1 MRRIWIFILFLA
13 FGCQQTTVNSQQTF
27 CFMSTDNSQQTTDT
41 VHKSCTSDA
50 YPTTVDCCYMANDE
64 RLKAKGEK
72 KVHRSKFKAHS
83 FKKTVDCCPLS
94 VDYYEKQ
101 IHIADSLYKNY
112 LPQYNFE
119 EVKAAMEFFDNL
131 RLTTDNSQQT
141 TDFLESENLKTS
153 ESEESC
159 EQRAMSNEQRFQNT
173 QSSQLEAQS
182 PENNVDH
189 HELLKFQNSKI
200 LKFLRARAHYYHA
213 VGLTERDDIVG
224 ACEHY
229 LTALE
234 IMEFETEN
242 LRTSKSESILTNGK
256 RLKSKGK
263 EKEKAHGSQPEAHS
277 SKKSVDRCLL
287 TVDNPE
293 DYEKIRFLALTYTR
307 LGRLFYDEN
316 YCDLAILKYKKALK
330 HYNIINDTTFV
341 SYTYKSLGNSYQLDG
356 KYDSA
361 LYHYN
366 KSLKLSHNLTNKID
380 VDKSIAL
387 ILFNKG
393 KKDSA
398 YIMITNNL
406 NMIDNINVRHSYYNT
421 LGEMFVEDKEY
432 DSAVYYLT
440 KSINSNISDIKVNSA
455 IKLSAI
461 YDSIGDDEKK
471 VYYNEIISKISIN
484 DVNKSLKNY
493 KIQDVYN
500 RYKERKAEKEKIKS
514 RTRTK
519 VIAISLSLLV
529 FIAFVIIILIWHKSK
544 RKDRIH
550 QESLNEK
557 NRYIANKEEIISRI
571 DKEIKQKESE
581 IKELVEIIG
590 NLKSDINSLKNE
602 VDTKEEEISCKENDI
617 KKMENDLSA
626 KEMELKRLQE
636 NVHENRIL
644 IDRLNEDN
652 IAKEKQIECYL
663 EEIDDNRQV
672 INDKN
677 HLISIATEGLVARKD
692 AIAENRNEIARLQ
705 AIIGKNEK
713 VLNELSEDHRNNKEQ
728 IAAYIE
734 EIEKLKTEI
743 NQVQNNLK
751 DLRFKNSLTEG
762 RIKSQNAELKK
773 KEELIGKYTTEISN
787 LKYRSERNHVDI
799 SNLNNYLQSDICS
812 KILNEIKDISE
823 KKLKSNMLSPLSK
836 KEFVLLLNSA
846 NHHLNHLINDMA
858 KKYPK
863 LKKEDLYYLCLVIIG
878 LNNHQISSLYGVTY
892 HASNKRK
899 HKICVIL
906 GLDSKENL
914 YNHLLHLI

>member
-1 MRRIWIFILFLA
+1 MCFLVIFAFMRLLMFFILLLA
-13 FGCQQTTVNSQQTF
+13 FGCQRTTVNGQQTP
-27 CFMSTDNSQQTTDT
+27 
-41 VHKSCTSDA
+41 CTSDA
-50 YPTTVDCCYMANDE
+50 YPM
-64 RLKAKGEK
+64 
-72 KVHRSKFKAHS
+72 
-83 FKKTVDCCPLS
+83 TVDCCPLS

-119 EVKAAMEFFDNL
+119 EVKAAMEFFDSVQL
-131 RLTTDNSQQT
+131 SAISRQRWRLFNKKADNENI
-141 TDFLESENLKTS
+141 LIAES
-153 ESEESC
+153 
-159 EQRAMSNEQRFQNT
+159 R
-173 QSSQLEAQS
+173 
-182 PENNVDH
+182 
-189 HELLKFQNSKI
+189 LLTAAK
-200 LKFLRARAHYYHA
+200 AHYYHA

-242 LRTSKSESILTNGK
+242 LRTSKSESILANDK

-263 EKEKAHGSQPEAHS
+263 GKEKAHGSQLIAHS

-293 DYEKIRFLALTYTR
+293 DYEKIRFVSLIYTR
-307 LGRLFYDEN
+307 LGQLFLSEN
-316 YCDLAILKYKKALK
+316 YCDLAILKYKKALE
-330 HYNIINDTTFV
+330 YVEI
-341 SYTYKSLGNSYQLDG
+341 LGNDYSKSQIFKFIGNSFHLYNMS
-356 KYDSA
+356 DSA
-361 LYHYN
+361 LFYYN
-366 KSLKLSHNLTNKID
+366 KSLKTDSNSTNRLD
-380 VDKSIAL
+380 VEKSISK
-387 ILFNKG
+387 ILFERGERDGTYVMMK
-393 KKDSA
+393 S
-398 YIMITNNL
+398 NL
-406 NMIDNINVRHSYYNT
+406 DKIDNINVRYSYYNT
-421 LGEMFVEDKEY
+421 LGEMYIKDKEY

-461 YDSIGDDEKK
+461 YDSIGDYEKK
-471 VYYNEIISKISIN
+471 VYYNEIISKVSIN
-484 DVNKSLKNY
+484 DVNKSLKNN
-493 KIQDVYN
+493 KIQDVYDK
-500 RYKERKAEKEKIKS
+500 YKERKAEKERSIS
-514 RTRTK
+514 RMRTK
-519 VIAISLSLLV
+519 IFVTSLSLLV

-557 NRYIANKEEIISRI
+557 DRYIANKEEVISRTNE
-571 DKEIKQKESE
+571 EIERKESE
-581 IKELVEIIG
+581 IKKLVEMLEDHRSVI
-590 NLKSDINSLKNE
+590 KSLKN
-602 VDTKEEEISCKENDI
+602 DAAIKEQEISDKENDI

-626 KEMELKRLQE
+626 KELELKKLQE
-636 NVHENRIL
+636 NVHENSIL
-644 IDRLNEDN
+644 INRLNEDN

-713 VLNELSEDHRNNKEQ
+713 VLNELSEDYRNNKEQ

-743 NQVQNNLK
+743 NQAQIDIK
-751 DLRFKNSLTEG
+751 DLRFKNSFTEG

-812 KILNEIKDISE
+812 KILNDINEISD

-836 KEFVLLLNSA
+836 AEFVLLLNSA

-858 KKYPK
+858 NKYPK
-863 LKKEDLYYLCLVIIG
+863 LKKEDLYYLCLVIMG
-878 LNNHQISSLYGVTY
+878 LNNNQIASLFGVTY
-892 HASNKRK
+892 QASKKRK
-899 HKICVIL
+899 NKICVIL

-914 YNHLLHLI
+914 YNHLLYFV

>member
-1 MRRIWIFILFLA
+1 MFFILLLA
-13 FGCQQTTVNSQQTF
+13 FGCQRTTVNGQQTP
-27 CFMSTDNSQQTTDT
+27 
-41 VHKSCTSDA
+41 CTSDA
-50 YPTTVDCCYMANDE
+50 YPM
-64 RLKAKGEK
+64 
-72 KVHRSKFKAHS
+72 
-83 FKKTVDCCPLS
+83 TVDCCPLS

-119 EVKAAMEFFDNL
+119 EVKAAMEFFDSVQL
-131 RLTTDNSQQT
+131 SAISRQRWRLFNKKADNENILIT
-141 TDFLESENLKTS
+141 ES
-153 ESEESC
+153 
-159 EQRAMSNEQRFQNT
+159 R
-173 QSSQLEAQS
+173 
-182 PENNVDH
+182 
-189 HELLKFQNSKI
+189 LLTAAK
-200 LKFLRARAHYYHA
+200 AHYYHA
-213 VGLTERDDIVG
+213 VGLTERDDIVE

-242 LRTSKSESILTNGK
+242 LRTSKSESILANGK

-263 EKEKAHGSQPEAHS
+263 GKEKAHGSQLIAHS

-293 DYEKIRFLALTYTR
+293 DYEKIRFVSLIYTR
-307 LGRLFYDEN
+307 LGQLFLSEN
-316 YCDLAILKYKKALK
+316 YCDLAILKYKKALE
-330 HYNIINDTTFV
+330 YVEI
-341 SYTYKSLGNSYQLDG
+341 LGNDYSKSQIFKFIGNSFHLYNMS
-356 KYDSA
+356 DSA
-361 LYHYN
+361 LFYYN
-366 KSLKLSHNLTNKID
+366 KSLKTDSNSTNRLD
-380 VDKSIAL
+380 VEKSISK
-387 ILFNKG
+387 ILFERGERDGTYVMMK
-393 KKDSA
+393 S
-398 YIMITNNL
+398 NL
-406 NMIDNINVRHSYYNT
+406 DKIDNINVRYSYYNT
-421 LGEMFVEDKEY
+421 LGEMYIKDKEY

-461 YDSIGDDEKK
+461 YDSIGDYEKK
-471 VYYNEIISKISIN
+471 VYYNEIISKVSIN
-484 DVNKSLKNY
+484 DVNKSLKNN
-493 KIQDVYN
+493 KIQDVYDK
-500 RYKERKAEKEKIKS
+500 YKERKAEKERSIS
-514 RTRTK
+514 RMRTK
-519 VIAISLSLLV
+519 IFVTSLSLLV

-557 NRYIANKEEIISRI
+557 DRYIANKEEVISRTNE
-571 DKEIKQKESE
+571 EIERKESE
-581 IKELVEIIG
+581 IKKLVEMLEDHRSVI
-590 NLKSDINSLKNE
+590 KSLKN
-602 VDTKEEEISCKENDI
+602 DAAIKEQEISDKENDI

-626 KEMELKRLQE
+626 KELELKKLQE
-636 NVHENRIL
+636 NVHENSIL
-644 IDRLNEDN
+644 INRLNEDN

-713 VLNELSEDHRNNKEQ
+713 VLNELSEDYRNNKEQ

-743 NQVQNNLK
+743 NQAQIDIK
-751 DLRFKNSLTEG
+751 DLRFKNSFTEG

-812 KILNEIKDISE
+812 KILNDINEISD

-836 KEFVLLLNSA
+836 AEFVLLLNSA

-858 KKYPK
+858 NKYPK
-863 LKKEDLYYLCLVIIG
+863 LKKEDLYYLCLVIMG
-878 LNNHQISSLYGVTY
+878 LNNNQIASLFGVTY
-892 HASNKRK
+892 QASKKRK
-899 HKICVIL
+899 NKICVIL

-914 YNHLLHLI
+914 YNHLLYFV

>member
-1 MRRIWIFILFLA
+1 MKHLMFFILLVA
-13 FGCQQTTVNSQQTF
+13 FGCQRTTVNGQQTL
-27 CFMSTDNSQQTTDT
+27 CTVPEPVEGTASGASTSSATAYTRT
-41 VHKSCTSDA
+41 V
-50 YPTTVDCCYMANDE
+50 N
-64 RLKAKGEK
+64 
-72 KVHRSKFKAHS
+72 
-83 FKKTVDCCPLS
+83 CCPLS

-119 EVKAAMEFFDNL
+119 EVKAAMEFFDSL

-141 TDFLESENLKTS
+141 TDFVHWWTTDNGQQTTDIFHRSKTK
-153 ESEESC
+153 SC
-159 EQRAMSNEQRFQNT
+159 TSDAYPRT
-173 QSSQLEAQS
+173 
-182 PENNVDH
+182 VDCCP
-189 HELLKFQNSKI
+189 LTVDIDFIYAK
-200 LKFLRARAHYYHA
+200 AHYYHA

-234 IMEFETEN
+234 IMEEDDLIKRHKDAKTQRRKVLKKQRNDEKTLCDSVT
-242 LRTSKSESILTNGK
+242 LRLCDS
-256 RLKSKGK
+256 
-263 EKEKAHGSQPEAHS
+263 
-277 SKKSVDRCLL
+277 D
-287 TVDNPE
+287 E
-293 DYEKIRFLALTYTR
+293 DYEKIRFIALIYTR

-440 KSINSNISDIKVNSA
+440 KSINSNISDIKLNSA

-461 YDSIGDDEKK
+461 YDSIGDYEKK
-471 VYYNEIISKISIN
+471 AYYDGIISKISIN
-484 DVNKSLKNY
+484 DVNKSLKNN
-493 KIQDVYN
+493 KIQDVYDK
-500 RYKERKAEKEKIKS
+500 YKERKAEKEKIKS

-519 VIAISLSLLV
+519 VIAKSLSLLIIV
-529 FIAFVIIILIWHKSK
+529 SFVIIILIWHKSK

-557 NRYIANKEEIISRI
+557 NRCIANKEEIISRTNE
-571 DKEIKQKESE
+571 EIKRKESE
-581 IKELVEIIG
+581 IKKLVEIIES
-590 NLKSDINSLKNE
+590 LKSDINSLKDDA
-602 VDTKEEEISCKENDI
+602 VIKEEEISDKKTDI

-692 AIAENRNEIARLQ
+692 AISENINEIARLQ

-713 VLNELSEDHRNNKEQ
+713 FLNKLSEDYRNNKEQ
-728 IAAYIE
+728 MAVYLD

-743 NQVQNNLK
+743 NQAQIDIK
-751 DLRFKNSLTEG
+751 DLRFKNSFTEG
-762 RIKSQNAELKK
+762 KIKKQNAELKN
-773 KEELIGKYTTEISN
+773 KEELIGRYTTEISE
-787 LKYRSERNHVDI
+787 LKNKLDI
-799 SNLNNYLQSDICS
+799 IDSDNNNDNTHIPKAGMELYLQSKVCS
-812 KILNEIKDISE
+812 KILNEINE
-823 KKLKSNMLSPLSK
+823 LSAGNIDTNRLTPLRHE
-836 KEFVLLLNSA
+836 EFVVLLNA
-846 NHHLNHLINDMA
+846 ARLYLNNFNEIAVKHSQ
-858 KKYPK
+858 
-863 LKKEDLYYLCLVIIG
+863 LKTYDLYYICLVILG
-878 LNNHQISSLYGVTY
+878 LNDIQISSLFSMTY
-892 HASNKRK
+892 NAIKKRRK
-899 HKICVIL
+899 KICSVLMIE
-906 GLDSKENL
+906 ENEL
-914 YNHLLHLI
+914 KFFPMNIY

>member
-1 MRRIWIFILFLA
+1 MRVLLHILLA
-13 FGCQQTTVNSQQTF
+13 FSCQLLAVSCQQT
-27 CFMSTDNSQQTTDT
+27 
-41 VHKSCTSDA
+41 SCTVPEPVEGTTSGTSTSSATA
-50 YPTTVDCCYMANDE
+50 YPM
-64 RLKAKGEK
+64 
-72 KVHRSKFKAHS
+72 
-83 FKKTVDCCPLS
+83 TVDCCPLS

-119 EVKAAMEFFDNL
+119 EVKAAMEFFDSL

-141 TDFLESENLKTS
+141 TDFFH
-153 ESEESC
+153 
-159 EQRAMSNEQRFQNT
+159 RFRKNK
-173 QSSQLEAQS
+173 SSQYLSNSQTLCNSDAY
-182 PENNVDH
+182 PRTVDCCPLTVDI
-189 HELLKFQNSKI
+189 E
-200 LKFLRARAHYYHA
+200 FLCARAHYYHA
-213 VGLTERDDIVG
+213 VGLSEHDDIVG

-234 IMEFETEN
+234 IMED
-242 LRTSKSESILTNGK
+242 LVAKDK

-263 EKEKAHGSQPEAHS
+263 EKEKAHGSQLIAHS

-293 DYEKIRFLALTYTR
+293 DYEKIRFLALIYTR
-307 LGRLFYDEN
+307 LGRLYYDEN
-316 YCDLAILKYKKALK
+316 YCKLSFIY
-330 HYNIINDTTFV
+330 
-341 SYTYKSLGNSYQLDG
+341 YQLAYNTFKFSRDSIFNANTLKCIG
-356 KYDSA
+356 NIYQMLNNQDSA
-361 LYHYN
+361 LYYYGE
-366 KSLKLSHNLTNKID
+366 SLKTNSSLTNKLD
-380 VDKSIAL
+380 VEKSIAL
-387 ILFNKG
+387 ILFNNG
-393 KKDSA
+393 AKDSA
-398 YIMITNNL
+398 FALIKSNL
-406 NMIDNINVRHSYYNT
+406 CKIENIYVRDSYYT
-421 LGEMFVEDKEY
+421 AIGGMFYNEHKY
-432 DSAVYYLT
+432 DSAIYYLE
-440 KSINSNISDIKVNSA
+440 KSVISNNNYIKHQSSL
-455 IKLSAI
+455 ILSAI
-461 YDSIGDDEKK
+461 YDSIGKQEKK
-471 VYYNEIISKISIN
+471 TYYEEIVSKLSMN
-484 DVNKSLKNY
+484 MVNKSVIRGE
-493 KIQDVYN
+493 IQDVYDK
-500 RYKERKAEKEKIKS
+500 YKEKKVEKEKIKS

-519 VIAISLSLLV
+519 VIAKSLSLLV

-557 NRYIANKEEIISRI
+557 DRYIADKEEIISRI

-626 KEMELKRLQE
+626 KERELKRLQE

-705 AIIGKNEK
+705 AIIDENDKIIK
-713 VLNELSEDHRNNKEQ
+713 ELSEDHETNEKR
-728 IAAYIE
+728 ITVHLG

-773 KEELIGKYTTEISN
+773 KEELIRKYTTEISN

-836 KEFVLLLNSA
+836 AEFVLLLNSA

-914 YNHLLHLI
+914 YNHLLRLID

>member
-1 MRRIWIFILFLA
+1 MFFILLLA
-13 FGCQQTTVNSQQTF
+13 FGCQQTTVNGQQTP
-27 CFMSTDNSQQTTDT
+27 
-41 VHKSCTSDA
+41 CTSDA
-50 YPTTVDCCYMANDE
+50 YPM
-64 RLKAKGEK
+64 
-72 KVHRSKFKAHS
+72 
-83 FKKTVDCCPLS
+83 TVDCCPLS

-119 EVKAAMEFFDNL
+119 EVKAAMEFFDSVQL
-131 RLTTDNSQQT
+131 SAISRQRWRLFNKKADNENI
-141 TDFLESENLKTS
+141 LIAES
-153 ESEESC
+153 
-159 EQRAMSNEQRFQNT
+159 R
-173 QSSQLEAQS
+173 
-182 PENNVDH
+182 
-189 HELLKFQNSKI
+189 LLTAAK
-200 LKFLRARAHYYHA
+200 AHYYHA

-242 LRTSKSESILTNGK
+242 LRTSKSESILANGK

-263 EKEKAHGSQPEAHS
+263 GKEKAHGSQLIAHS

-293 DYEKIRFLALTYTR
+293 DYEKIRFLALTYNR
-307 LGRLFYDEN
+307 LGRLFYNEN
-316 YCDLAILKYKKALK
+316 YCDLAILKYKNALSFVELIKYTAFKANVLK
-330 HYNIINDTTFV
+330 E
-341 SYTYKSLGNSYQLDG
+341 LGNVYHLNE
-356 KYDSA
+356 KNDSA
-361 LYHYN
+361 LYYY
-366 KSLKLSHNLTNKID
+366 KSSLKVNPDLTNKLD
-380 VDKSIAL
+380 LEKNIAQ
-387 ILFNKG
+387 ILFEKG
-393 KKDSA
+393 DKDSA
-398 YIMITNNL
+398 YILIKNNL
-406 NMIDNINVRHSYYNT
+406 DLIENINVRYSYYNI
-421 LGEMFVEDKEY
+421 LGEMYMDDKEY

-461 YDSIGDDEKK
+461 YDSIGDYEKK
-471 VYYNEIISKISIN
+471 AYYDGIISKISIN
-484 DVNKSLKNY
+484 DVNKSLKNN
-493 KIQDVYN
+493 KIQDVYS

-519 VIAISLSLLV
+519 VIAISLSLL
-529 FIAFVIIILIWHKSK
+529 IIISFVIIILIWHKSK

-557 NRYIANKEEIISRI
+557 DRYIADKEEIISRI

-602 VDTKEEEISCKENDI
+602 VDTKEEEISCKGNDI

-626 KEMELKRLQE
+626 KERELKRLQE

-705 AIIGKNEK
+705 AIIDENDKIIK
-713 VLNELSEDHRNNKEQ
+713 ELSEDHETNEKR
-728 IAAYIE
+728 ITVHLG

-773 KEELIGKYTTEISN
+773 KEELIRKYTTEISN
-787 LKYRSERNHVDI
+787 LKYRLERNHVDI

-812 KILNEIKDISE
+812 KILNEIKEISD

-836 KEFVLLLNSA
+836 AELVLLLNSA
-846 NHHLNHLINDMA
+846 NHHLNHLINEMA
-858 KKYPK
+858 NKYPK
-863 LKKEDLYYLCLVIIG
+863 LKKEDLYYLCLVIMG
-878 LNNHQISSLYGVTY
+878 LDNHQISSLYGVTY